1 MEENFFR
8 NFNELTFFYYM
19 LLGDR
24 SDSTS
29 RYVNYNVKNSPKFLN
44 NLNIFHIVELH
55 LFLGVGNKIFKT
67 LDDKM
72 KEKKYLKQVPM
83 TAYEWAHQSPR
94 CITREKFFGGDLNGP
109 MLNSLLH
116 HADAL
121 HDFLPDDLKKFA
133 QALNALDAL
142 KKACFSLTVLPAW
155 ERKHEEFVMAWHRCG
170 IPRTPK
176 FHIIEVRLNCQLFV
190 YHIEFFGQLKYAIDQ
205 CQLFV
210 YPSFVYNLL
219 SRSP

>member
-1 MEENFFR
+1 
-8 NFNELTFFYYM
+8 
-19 LLGDR
+19 
-24 SDSTS
+24 
-29 RYVNYNVKNSPKFLN
+29 
-44 NLNIFHIVELH
+44 
-55 LFLGVGNKIFKT
+55 
-67 LDDKM
+67 
-72 KEKKYLKQVPM
+72 M

-176 FHIIEVRLNCQLFV
+176 FHIIEVNTSMIMSALKSLIQLGD
-190 YHIEFFGQLKYAIDQ
+190 Y
-205 CQLFV
+205 
-210 YPSFVYNLL
+210 L
-219 SRSP
+219 STYIMLCVTGTCSGMDKVER

>member
-29 RYVNYNVKNSPKFLN
+29 RYVNCNVKNSPKFLN

-72 KEKKYLKQVPM
+72 KGKKYLKL
-83 TAYEWAHQSPR
+83 T
-94 CITREKFFGGDLNGP
+94 NGP
-109 MLNSLLH
+109 TSHPGVLLVKNSSVETSMGL
-116 HADAL
+116 
-121 HDFLPDDLKKFA
+121 
-133 QALNALDAL
+133 
-142 KKACFSLTVLPAW
+142 C
-155 ERKHEEFVMAWHRCG
+155 
-170 IPRTPK
+170 
-176 FHIIEVRLNCQLFV
+176 
-190 YHIEFFGQLKYAIDQ
+190 
-205 CQLFV
+205 
-210 YPSFVYNLL
+210 
-219 SRSP
+219 